1 MPCKGNATGRQY
13 DYQKESGKEDE
24 NMAAQNVL
32 TQEQKERMEKNGFN
46 VAEAMQRFMNNEQLW
61 IKFLK
66 KFKLDTSFGEL
77 VKAME
82 EKDATKAFEA
92 SHTLKGITGSL
103 ALSEFNK
110 LVSEQTEYL
119 RGTESNFEAAV
130 SMMPQITEVYEN
142 TTKIIDE
149 VCGE

>member
-1 MPCKGNATGRQY
+1 
-13 DYQKESGKEDE
+13 
-24 NMAAQNVL
+24 MAAQNVL

-92 SHTLKGITGSL
+92 SHTLKGITG
-103 ALSEFNK
+103 NG
-110 LVSEQTEYL
+110 EQ
-119 RGTESNFEAAV
+119 F
-130 SMMPQITEVYEN
+130 
-142 TTKIIDE
+142 
-149 VCGE
+149 